1 MKPILR
7 EWRAF
12 LVALQFLTR
21 LSFFRL
27 PQSAI
32 HVAWSDSLVWY
43 PAVGLVIGLILWVV
57 GAVLVAT
64 TSLFLAATLVLVV
77 WVAITGAL
85 HLDGVADCADAWV
98 GGLGDRQK
106 VLRILKDPRCGSMAV
121 VSLILLLLTK
131 LAALQLLLA
140 APRWWEIVVIPLVA
154 RSLVP
159 LAFLT
164 SDYISVSGLGSGLA
178 EGLSPRRV
186 YVVLVTVILG
196 LKFSLP
202 WQHLVLLALVT
213 TFIFMSWRR
222 ACYRRLNGFNGD
234 CAGALVELTEVGLLL
249 CLALLPGEV
258 SV

>member
-12 LVALQFLTR
+12 LVAMQFLTR

-27 PQSAI
+27 HQSAI

-43 PAVGLVIGLILWVV
+43 PAVGLVIGLILWLV

-85 HLDGVADCADAWV
+85 HLDGFADCADAWV

-131 LAALQLLLA
+131 LAA
-140 APRWWEIVVIPLVA
+140 

-186 YVVLVTVILG
+186 YVVLVTIILG

>member
-12 LVALQFLTR
+12 LVAMQFLTR

-27 PQSAI
+27 HQSAI

-43 PAVGLVIGLILWVV
+43 PAVGLVIGLILWLV

-131 LAALQLLLA
+131 LAA
-140 APRWWEIVVIPLVA
+140 

-186 YVVLVTVILG
+186 YVVLVTIILG

>member
-1 MKPILR
+1 
-7 EWRAF
+7 
-12 LVALQFLTR
+12 
-21 LSFFRL
+21 
-27 PQSAI
+27 
-32 HVAWSDSLVWY
+32 
-43 PAVGLVIGLILWVV
+43 
-57 GAVLVAT
+57 
-64 TSLFLAATLVLVV
+64 
-77 WVAITGAL
+77 
-85 HLDGVADCADAWV
+85 
-98 GGLGDRQK
+98 
-106 VLRILKDPRCGSMAV
+106 
-121 VSLILLLLTK
+121 
-131 LAALQLLLA
+131 
-140 APRWWEIVVIPLVA
+140 
-154 RSLVP
+154 
-159 LAFLT
+159 
-164 SDYISVSGLGSGLA
+164 LGSGLA

>member
-12 LVALQFLTR
+12 LVAMQFLTR

-27 PQSAI
+27 HQSAI
-32 HVAWSDSLVWY
+32 NVAWSDSLVWY
-43 PAVGLVIGLILWVV
+43 PAVGLVIGLILWLV

-140 APRWWEIVVIPLVA
+140 APRW
-154 RSLVP
+154 
-159 LAFLT
+159 
-164 SDYISVSGLGSGLA
+164 
-178 EGLSPRRV
+178 
-186 YVVLVTVILG
+186 
-196 LKFSLP
+196 
-202 WQHLVLLALVT
+202 
-213 TFIFMSWRR
+213 
-222 ACYRRLNGFNGD
+222 
-234 CAGALVELTEVGLLL
+234 
-249 CLALLPGEV
+249 
-258 SV
+258 

>member
-12 LVALQFLTR
+12 LVAMQFLTR

-27 PQSAI
+27 HQSAI

-43 PAVGLVIGLILWVV
+43 PAVGLVIGLILWLV

-131 LAALQLLLA
+131 LA
-140 APRWWEIVVIPLVA
+140 A

>member
-12 LVALQFLTR
+12 LVAMQFLTR

-27 PQSAI
+27 HQSAI

-43 PAVGLVIGLILWVV
+43 PAVGLVIGLILWLV

-77 WVAITGAL
+77 LVAITGAL
-85 HLDGVADCADAWV
+85 HLDGVADCADACV

-131 LAALQLLLA
+131 LA
-140 APRWWEIVVIPLVA
+140 A

-234 CAGALVELTEVGLLL
+234 CAGALVEFTEVGLLL